1 MQNSFL
7 WNNQKWLNKELM
19 IWSLLPTEKGKK
31 ATYLEGQPLKMINL
45 ICTKIADHMEPSQP
59 AFTIL
64 SQLS

>member
-1 MQNSFL
+1 MEFAAH
-7 WNNQKWLNKELM
+7 
-19 IWSLLPTEKGKK
+19 GKREK